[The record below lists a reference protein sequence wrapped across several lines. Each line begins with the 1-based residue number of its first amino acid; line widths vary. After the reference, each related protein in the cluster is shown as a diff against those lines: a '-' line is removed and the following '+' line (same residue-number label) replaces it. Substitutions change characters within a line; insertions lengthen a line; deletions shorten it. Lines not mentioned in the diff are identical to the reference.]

1 MRTFGSV
8 SFPLELIAFE
18 ADRTIW
24 MWTPFYLNHFRALH
38 PPNGTSK
45 WIIMR
50 PLARRFHSTRLI
62 MENILT
68 VQHSNSMGV
77 LKKWA
82 SLNFVGFNKTKGC
95 LFVQHPTESC
105 CIKKL
110 SIWKVL
116 RKWRLKQISK
126 NKNAKMHCFSVLGV
140 ILLSW
145 KIDNQK
151 NFKQYSILF
160 NKFYFKYYI
169 F

>member
-1 MRTFGSV
+1 MWTFGSV
-8 SFPLELIAFE
+8 SFHLELIAFE

-50 PLARRFHSTRLI
+50 ALAKRFHSTRLI

-126 NKNAKMHCFSVLGV
+126 NKNA
-140 ILLSW
+140 LLFRFGS
-145 KIDNQK
+145 DFTFMK
-151 NFKQYSILF
+151 NWQSKKTSNNIRYYSI
-160 NKFYFKYYI
+160 NSTSNII